1 VSVLIK
7 ERVQRAGFT
16 ESEIGGLKNLMN
28 CVDTVGELAE
38 VLHVGAA
45 TIDGVDDFAWCRE
58 VMIGNAEVRLVRP
71 VWKHRIIDIAGS
83 VSATEAAS
91 YLEELVT

>member
-1 VSVLIK
+1 
-7 ERVQRAGFT
+7 
-16 ESEIGGLKNLMN
+16 
-28 CVDTVGELAE
+28 
-38 VLHVGAA
+38 
-45 TIDGVDDFAWCRE
+45 
-58 VMIGNAEVRLVRP
+58 MIGNAEVRLVRP